1 MAEVELA
8 RMTWKQADAARD
20 RGAVV
25 LIPVGTQ
32 EQNGSVCP
40 LGADTL
46 VAFEVAKRVAEG
58 TGAVVAPPV
67 NYGYSP
73 QFRHFPGTVSLMPD
87 TLRMLLFDVCRNLIE
102 NGFEHLLLV
111 NCHVPNEPI
120 LEHAA
125 RDVREQLGVLM
136 GSMNPIAL
144 AQSASQDLY
153 AGAEA
158 TLGHG
163 SEPIAS
169 ILRAFVPETVDLEAA
184 RHDTWKEFQGLTV
197 VGSSRVKVGS
207 GTFGLYFGTEEAAE
221 TGGTGDPTASN
232 PDRGAEI
239 LRRVVDLASQYVIA
253 FARLRVEAEERHGDS
268 LGDRGAGPFGG

>member
-8 RMTWKQADAARD
+8 RMTWKQAEAARD

-40 LGADTL
+40 LASDTL
-46 VAFEVAKRVAEG
+46 VSLEVAKRVAEK
-58 TGAVVAPPV
+58 TGALVAPPV

-73 QFRHFPGTVSLMPD
+73 QFRNFPGTVSLMPD
-87 TLRMLLFDVCRNLIE
+87 TLRMLLVDVCRNLIE
-102 NGFEHLLLV
+102 NGFTRLLLV

-125 RDVREQLGVLM
+125 RDVRAQLGILM
-136 GSMNPIAL
+136 GSIHPIAL
-144 AQSASQDLY
+144 AQGASKDLY

-169 ILRAFVPETVDLEAA
+169 MLRSFVPEAVDLKAA
-184 RHDTWKEFQGLTV
+184 KPGTWKEFQGLTV

-207 GTFGLYFGTEEAAE
+207 GTFGLYFGVEEAAE

-232 PDRGAEI
+232 PERGAEI
-239 LRRVVDLASQYVIA
+239 MRRVVDRASQYVIA
-253 FARLRVEAEERHGDS
+253 FARLRVA
-268 LGDRGAGPFGG
+268 AA